1 MTPTEASGG
10 GDPGAAR
17 AGDPVNGR
25 PRIQLRPVRPADS
38 GQLLA
43 WRNAPHV
50 AAYMYSGHAISQ
62 AEHDAWF
69 ALALAAADRRYWIIE
84 RAGEGVGLANLTRI
98 DAVNRKCD
106 WAYYLGETSTRGQGI
121 GACVEYIVLQH
132 VFGPLGLN
140 KLCCEVFLDNEAV
153 WRLHES
159 FGFTREALYRDH
171 VFRDGVFR
179 DVVGLA
185 ILARDWA
192 AARPA
197 CEARLRE
204 KGLDPAGLG
213 IADAA

>member
-1 MTPTEASGG
+1 MQ
-10 GDPGAAR
+10 
-17 AGDPVNGR
+17 V
-25 PRIQLRPVRPADS
+25 QLRPIRPEDS
-38 GQLLA
+38 AQLLA

-50 AAYMYSGHAISQ
+50 AAYMYTSHVIGQ

-69 ALALAAADRRYWIIE
+69 EKALSSPDRRYWIIL
-84 RAGEGVGLANLTRI
+84 RDGEGVGLANVTRI
-98 DAVNRKCD
+98 DPVARKCD

-121 GACVEYIVLQH
+121 GSCVEYIVLQE

-153 WRLHES
+153 WKLHES

-171 VFRDGVFR
+171 VFAGGAFR

-197 CEARLRE
+197 AEARLRD
-204 KGLDPAGLG
+204 KGRDIAALRVVPA
-213 IADAA
+213 